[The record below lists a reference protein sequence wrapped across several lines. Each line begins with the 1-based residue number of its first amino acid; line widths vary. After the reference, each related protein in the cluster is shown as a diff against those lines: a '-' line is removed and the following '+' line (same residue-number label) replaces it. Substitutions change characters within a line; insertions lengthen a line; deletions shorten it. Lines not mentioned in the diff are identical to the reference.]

1 MIRVNGVDDAFHD
14 ESVDALLARRG
25 IDARGVAVALDGE
38 IVPRSAWTSTLVPDH
53 SRVEIVT
60 AAAGG

>member
-1 MIRVNGVDDAFHD
+1 VIHVNGIEDAFAG
-14 ESVDALLARRG
+14 ESIDTLLVRRG
-25 IDARGVAVALDGE
+25 IETRGVAVALDGE
-38 IVPRSAWTSTLVPDH
+38 VVPRSAWTTTLVPDH